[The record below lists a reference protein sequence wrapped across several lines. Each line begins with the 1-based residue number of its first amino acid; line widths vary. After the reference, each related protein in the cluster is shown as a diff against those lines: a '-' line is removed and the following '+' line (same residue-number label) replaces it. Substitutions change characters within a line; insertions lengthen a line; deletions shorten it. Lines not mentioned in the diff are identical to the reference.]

1 MKKAVEVVLDNL
13 NGTKCELAGE
23 VLRSFGSLR
32 LCVTGWSMLPT
43 IWPGDTLV
51 IEPVHADLASE
62 GDIVLFSSGNRF
74 VAHRVVAKS
83 CAPPGGTTVQTQGD
97 ALAHTDCPL
106 PGSALL
112 GRVSFIMRNGQCVS
126 PSKTMRFS
134 ERTAANL
141 FRRSEIVARVVA
153 GVHGLRRTSQN
164 QT

>member
-1 MKKAVEVVLDNL
+1 VKKAVEVVLDNL

-32 LCVTGWSMLPT
+32 LRVTGWSMLPT

-51 IEPVHADLASE
+51 IEPLNTDLASE

-74 VAHRVVAKS
+74 VAHRVVRKS
-83 CAPPGGTTVQTQGD
+83 GAPEGAVVQTQGD
-97 ALAHTDCPL
+97 ALARTDCPL
-106 PGSALL
+106 SGNALL
-112 GRVSFIMRNGQCVS
+112 GRVSFIVRNGKWVS

-141 FRRSEIVARVVA
+141 FRCSEIVARVVA
-153 GVHGLRRTSQN
+153 GVHGLRRASQN